1 MKPVTLSNA
10 QQKNNSALALWSLT
24 LKENRAKHAV
34 LIFSHRIRPG
44 VRGILFGVPR
54 SAKGKLA
61 VGSSERKRELRRRR
75 HRQAKMDQLKRKAA
89 RATVSEK
96 NVIAEK
102 IRRLTPGSDAIIAEM
117 GLEER

>member
-1 MKPVTLSNA
+1 MLNMRFSFFPTEFAPVCGA
-10 QQKNNSALALWSLT
+10 FSL
-24 LKENRAKHAV
+24 
-34 LIFSHRIRPG
+34 
-44 VRGILFGVPR
+44 GVPR